1 MGNLGRHSRIT
12 TTGSPFG
19 GTIQPAPTN
28 SFSRSFSW
36 LSAQSKRDAAAGW
49 GLRLRPEG
57 CAGSSARNSAQEK
70 RDRCPS
76 GGFLAVAVGHY
87 MHHRRSAAPYP
98 LVGQAVGV
106 VPVSVAPVSMLR
118 RWFGRLKAPGLM
130 RDVYLGTLYMDGMAI
145 EATVEEVAA

>member
-12 TTGSPFG
+12 TTVSPFG

-70 RDRCPS
+70 SDRYPS
-76 GGFLAVAVGHY
+76 GGSWRWPLAITCTTAG
-87 MHHRRSAAPYP
+87 P
-98 LVGQAVGV
+98 L
-106 VPVSVAPVSMLR
+106 PR
-118 RWFGRLKAPGLM
+118 IR
-130 RDVYLGTLYMDGMAI
+130 
-145 EATVEEVAA
+145 